1 MELFLNIL
9 WVLIATGL
17 LWAWR
22 SRWVYQRKRTSEH
35 PVREWTAIGVAL
47 VLLFFA
53 VSMTDDLHADLV
65 LFDES
70 STSRRGSAIEMHSP
84 RPESPS
90 KIRLHGAGPALVSK
104 SGLARIPRFS
114 EAAHSLAP
122 LVAVTHCKSSVSGRA
137 PPASSA

>member
-9 WVLIATGL
+9 WALIATGL
-17 LWAWR
+17 LWTWR
-22 SRWVYQRKRTSEH
+22 SRWVFQRKRILEH

-70 STSRRGSAIEMHSP
+70 STSRRGSAIEVHSH
-84 RPESPS
+84 RPASPS
-90 KIRLHGAGPALVSK
+90 GTSLHAAGPAVVVDALRLRTQRSFRKVRFGSEPV
-104 SGLARIPRFS
+104 AAATRIRPT
-114 EAAHSLAP
+114 AA
-122 LVAVTHCKSSVSGRA
+122 RA
-137 PPASSA
+137 PPVITS